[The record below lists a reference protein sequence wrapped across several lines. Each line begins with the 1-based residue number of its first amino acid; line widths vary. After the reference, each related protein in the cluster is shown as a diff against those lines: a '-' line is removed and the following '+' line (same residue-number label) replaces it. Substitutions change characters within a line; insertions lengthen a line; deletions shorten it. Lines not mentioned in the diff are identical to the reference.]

1 MITFAVRY
9 EIPIMDETML
19 DKKYIKE
26 LKALKKELETI
37 SSKRAKVL
45 RDSTASSEEEYYSG
59 DYKTYTKAY
68 EKLTEEYE
76 SIRKRMARIVAEN
89 RRSFAGL
96 RGCGILSTHN
106 NTINVLSFEDEF
118 GIKYSLLIMD
128 SNMEL
133 CYPSLRIND
142 DIVAGFIGNRY
153 DFDERSD
160 KSAIRVID
168 ESSFLVADN
177 RGNSISISIGWHE
190 ELPKRHFFIALVVEG
205 GYVVFREKVEL
216 KDK

>member
-1 MITFAVRY
+1 
-9 EIPIMDETML
+9 ML
-19 DKKYIKE
+19 EKKYIKE

-37 SSKRAKVL
+37 SSKRAKAL

-59 DYKTYTKAY
+59 DYKKYNK
-68 EKLTEEYE
+68 EYNDLSE
-76 SIRKRMARIVAEN
+76 SYGAIRKKMGRIIAVN
-89 RRSFAGL
+89 RKSFVCL
-96 RGCGILSTHN
+96 RGCNLLRHSSGVD
-106 NTINVLSFEDEF
+106 VLSFEDEF

-133 CYPSLRIND
+133 CYPSIRITD

-168 ESSFLVADN
+168 ESSFLVADE

-205 GYVVFREKVEL
+205 GYIVFREKVEL

>member
-1 MITFAVRY
+1 
-9 EIPIMDETML
+9 ML

-26 LKALKKELETI
+26 LKALKKELDTI

-59 DYKTYTKAY
+59 DYKTYTKEY

-96 RGCGILSTHN
+96 RGCGILSTNN

-160 KSAIRVID
+160 KSAIRVVD
-168 ESSFLVADN
+168 ESSFLVADE
-177 RGNSISISIGWHE
+177 RGNSISISIDWHE

>member
-1 MITFAVRY
+1 MTTFAVRY
-9 EIPIMDETML
+9 ETLITNKAML
-19 DKKYIKE
+19 EKKYIKE

-37 SSKRAKVL
+37 SSKRAKAL

-59 DYKTYTKAY
+59 DYKKYNKEY
-68 EKLTEEYE
+68 NKLTEEYE
-76 SIRKRMARIVAEN
+76 AIRKRMGRIVAVN
-89 RRSFAGL
+89 RRSFIGL
-96 RGCGILSTHN
+96 CGCGILSTHN

-168 ESSFLVADN
+168 ESSFLVADDG
-177 RGNSISISIGWHE
+177 GNSISISIGWHE
-190 ELPKRHFFIALVVEG
+190 ELPKGYFFIALVAEG